1 MSHLWL
7 YVTVVLFYCPVAY
20 ATTEYLLVY
29 CSCCHDGCDLLI
41 NYVIFMGGGGLISQV
56 SF

>member
-7 YVTVVLFYCPVAY
+7 YIRVVSFYCPLAY

-41 NYVIFMGGGGLISQV
+41 NYVIFMEGGGLISQV